1 MEHSHIIPSQRR
13 RTSSYETTSYETT
26 SRRTRHT
33 LRARLVGAVAALACC
48 LMLPTAAANAAD
60 GPAIQ
65 AGADGSVPAQ
75 SAQGPQVTKVRVLKE
90 GTFLEVH
97 WNEYVDETQAVN
109 VSNFTLTNGG
119 KTITLRPK
127 SNEGVTDTYYFD
139 RDNKEVA
146 ATDAKVFQYLDPT
159 MHISSI
165 AYSGTIDPSKPIT
178 LKVKG
183 SAIKDAA
190 GVAAQ
195 DTTFTNVPVTSFYTK
210 KLVSKN
216 GIIIKSD
223 DGVSDAALDKTRDMV
238 DTELGLPGTGI
249 AAEMVRHGNAVAVY
263 GNHEV
268 PYLLPEQRYAFN
280 KDMYAA
286 EGYGGYPGDGFVSS
300 ISEKN
305 VLRTTGD
312 PDPANNTAYTGESVL
327 AHEFAHAIKLGGLD
341 QMPDQTL
348 ANTFYRAYAHAKKA
362 GLWAHTYAYQNSDE
376 FFASLAAIWFNV
388 ADESGNGE
396 YDGVRGP
403 VDTNEEF
410 KEYDPVTYA
419 AYEKIFPKVS
429 LPAPWD
435 STPNNWP
442 ESMAKTFPPTRDA
455 AAASSPDLAKDE
467 FQVVSDH
474 TEDRG
479 DIYYLERLTSAV
491 GGGELDLSTLW
502 GAANDLDRSLASW
515 NLRKIDDS
523 TYAFASVASDA
534 EPSTR
539 GLTANANG
547 TVSVAGHAYDP
558 ADQAQQWRWY
568 RNDASDD
575 PYDGYLVNVKY
586 GKALTT
592 VGTPYNGTTLVV
604 RSIGSGTLAWSLRDN
619 TQSAAKKSNDGL
631 FLTPTA
637 ALPDA
642 LKPGHGTGAGA
653 GSGTGAGTGSQHGNG
668 STGAGAVAAGS
679 QKLAATDGEANAVL
693 TVSVALLVLGAGLAV
708 TRRRVIR

>member
-1 MEHSHIIPSQRR
+1 MDHNHYALRCAQH
-13 RTSSYETTSYETT
+13 
-26 SRRTRHT
+26 TRHT
-33 LRARLVGAVAALACC
+33 LRTRLFGVITALACC

-60 GPAIQ
+60 GPTVQ
-65 AGADGSVPAQ
+65 VGADGSVPAQ
-75 SAQGPQVTKVRVLKE
+75 SSQGPQVTKVRILKE

-97 WNEYVDETQAVN
+97 WSEYVDETQAVN
-109 VSNFTLTNGG
+109 VNNFTLTNGG

-146 ATDAKVFQYLDPT
+146 ATDAKVFQYLEPT

-190 GVAAQ
+190 GQAAQ
-195 DTTFTNVPVTSFYTK
+195 DVTFTNVPETSFYTK
-210 KLVSKN
+210 KLVSKS

-223 DGVSDAALDKTRDMV
+223 DGVSDAALEKTRDMV
-238 DTELGLPGTGI
+238 DTELSLPGTGI
-249 AAEMVRHGNAVAVY
+249 AAEMVKHGNAVAVY

-305 VLRTTGD
+305 VLRTVGD
-312 PDPANNTAYTGESVL
+312 PDPANNTGYTNESVL
-327 AHEFAHAIKLGGLD
+327 VHEFAHAIKLGGLD

-362 GLWAHTYAYQNSDE
+362 GLWGNTYAYQNSDE

-388 ADESGNGE
+388 ADESGDGN

-429 LPAPWD
+429 MPSPWE

-442 ESMAKTFPPTRDA
+442 ESMAKAFPPTHDA
-455 AAASSPDLAKDE
+455 GEASNPDLAKDE

-515 NLRKIDDS
+515 NIKKLNDD
-523 TYAFASVASDA
+523 TYAFASVISDA
-534 EPSTR
+534 EPSAR

-547 TVSVAGHAYDP
+547 TVSVAGHAFNQNDP
-558 ADQAQQWRWY
+558 AQQWRWY
-568 RNDASDD
+568 RNDSSAN
-575 PYDGYLVNVKY
+575 PYDGYLVNVRY

-604 RSIGSGTLAWSLRDN
+604 RDISDSTLAWSLRDN
-619 TQSAAKKSNDGL
+619 TQSAAKKNVDGL
-631 FLTPTA
+631 FLKPVT
-637 ALPDA
+637 ALPEA
-642 LKPGHGTGAGA
+642 LKPGHGSGTGT
-653 GSGTGAGTGSQHGNG
+653 GTGAGTGNGTGSAQHG
-668 STGAGAVAAGS
+668 TGNATANADNA
-679 QKLAATDGEANAVL
+679 QKLAATGGQADAVL
-693 TVSVALLVLGAGLAV
+693 AVSAALLMLGVGMTL
-708 TRRRVIR
+708 TRRRMR